1 MTQNHSLPIRNR
13 ASAAAAWSGHDKP
26 RPRKSGPNSRKLHP
40 IVAGLAEREDEAEEV
55 TENSTP

>member
-13 ASAAAAWSGHDKP
+13 ASARPPPAAAMINCVRAKP
-26 RPRKSGPNSRKLHP
+26 HSRKLHP
-40 IVAGLAEREDEAEEV
+40 IVHNSPQDEAEEV

>member
-26 RPRKSGPNSRKLHP
+26 RPRESGPTSRKLHP
-40 IVAGLAEREDEAEEV
+40 IVAGLAAHEDEAEEV

>member
-26 RPRKSGPNSRKLHP
+26 RPRESGPTRASCTRSLQE
-40 IVAGLAEREDEAEEV
+40 LAAREDEAEEV